1 MPLIL
6 EGIVVT
12 RNADGTPNISPMGP
26 TVDASE
32 THLTLRPFQT
42 SQTYQNLKRDPY
54 GVFHITDDV
63 LLIARAVTGTLAP
76 LPETLPATS
85 IDGLVLADCCRW
97 WEFEVRTLDDREQR
111 TTIEAEIVHKGRRR
125 DFFGFNRAK
134 HAVLE
139 TAILATRLFLLPRDE
154 VLGDLNRHAVIV
166 AKTAGEPEQA
176 AFELLRSHIERYYAE
191 HPPLPSSAD

>member
-12 RNADGTPNISPMGP
+12 RNADGTPNVSPMGP
-26 TVDASE
+26 IVDAAESR
-32 THLTLRPFQT
+32 LTLRPFQT
-42 SQTYQNLKRDPY
+42 SQTYQNLKRNSQ

-76 LPETLPATS
+76 LPETLPATA

-97 WEFEVRTLDDREQR
+97 WEFEVVSLDDRDER
-111 TTIEAEIVHKGRRR
+111 TTIETGIVHKGRRR

-154 VLGDLNRHAVIV
+154 VLSDVDRHAVVV

-191 HPPLPSSAD
+191 HPPRPSSAD